1 MIENFLEK
9 TEFSSYKDFMENFH
23 VRVPENFN
31 FAYDVVDRWAD
42 EDPDKPALLWT
53 NDRGE
58 CHQFTFGEM
67 KKYSDQTASFFQSA
81 GIGRG
86 DMVMLILKRHYQF
99 WFSILALHKLGAT
112 AIPASHLLTEKDIVY
127 RCNMAG
133 IKAIV
138 STGDKIIVDHVEKAL
153 PKCPTLNVLV
163 STGPIVPDGDRK
175 SVV

>member
-1 MIENFLEK
+1 
-9 TEFSSYKDFMENFH
+9 MENFH

-86 DMVMLILKRHYQF
+86 DMVMLILKRQ
-99 WFSILALHKLGAT
+99 
-112 AIPASHLLTEKDIVY
+112 
-127 RCNMAG
+127 
-133 IKAIV
+133 
-138 STGDKIIVDHVEKAL
+138 
-153 PKCPTLNVLV
+153 
-163 STGPIVPDGDRK
+163 DRK